1 MIEYLEGNRE
11 NIELIER
18 NLDMANELL
27 NNFKT
32 MAVDQI
38 AESKTRF
45 NLCDYLEKINKT
57 MKYEC
62 SSKNVKIHLD
72 CSLDILI
79 NSYPGV
85 FGQIFTNLVL
95 NSLIH
100 GYEGRSSGKIWIQ
113 VKMVDEHLMMLYKD
127 NGVGMSAE
135 AVENVFK
142 AFYTTKTQQRW

>member
-1 MIEYLEGNRE
+1 
-11 NIELIER
+11 
-18 NLDMANELL
+18 
-27 NNFKT
+27 
-32 MAVDQI
+32 
-38 AESKTRF
+38 
-45 NLCDYLEKINKT
+45 

-135 AVENVFK
+135 AVK
-142 AFYTTKTQQRW
+142 MCLSLYTTKRNKGGSGMGMHIVYSLIKEKFEGDIICSSELDKGTMFSIQIPMEKLYE